1 MSTTFAILKKER
13 DGSGDVVK
21 VKRYDIALRHG
32 IGGGKVGI
40 KWYNINSIL
49 DAIMLLNGWTDKTQI
64 KVHAM
69 DNDAQGVNNIGD
81 LITLD
86 KYGTLKKVKK
96 KPAVKAVKYNMLD
109 YYTDDDGVADGL
121 ELDSDTNYLNNINKE
136 IKNNEK

>member
-1 MSTTFAILKKER
+1 MSTIFAILKKER
-13 DGSGDVVK
+13 DAFGNVTN
-21 VKRYDIALRHG
+21 VKRYDIAHRYG
-32 IGGGKVGI
+32 IGGGRVGI
-40 KWYNINSIL
+40 KWLGINVL
-49 DAIMLLNGWTDKTQI
+49 DAITILNGYTDKTQI

-69 DNDAQGVNNIGD
+69 DNTAQGVENIGD

-121 ELDSDTNYLNNINKE
+121 ELDSETNYLNNINKE

>member
-1 MSTTFAILKKER
+1 MSTTFSILKKER
-13 DGSGDVVK
+13 DVSGDVVK

-40 KWYNINSIL
+40 KWLSINVL
-49 DAIMLLNGWTDKTQI
+49 DAITILNGCTDKTQI

-69 DNDAQGVNNIGD
+69 DNTAQGVNNIGD

-86 KYGTLKKVKK
+86 KHGTLKKVKK

-109 YYTDDDGVADGL
+109 KYKSIEGV
-121 ELDSDTNYLNNINKE
+121 K
-136 IKNNEK
+136 K

>member
-13 DGSGDVVK
+13 DALGNVTN
-21 VKRYDIALRHG
+21 VKRYDIAHRYG
-32 IGGGKVGI
+32 IGGGRVGI
-40 KWYNINSIL
+40 KWLSINLL
-49 DAIMLLNGWTDKTQI
+49 DAIKILNGYTDKTLI

-69 DNDAQGVNNIGD
+69 DNTAQGVDNIGD

-121 ELDSDTNYLNNINKE
+121 ELDSETNYLNNINKE

>member
-13 DGSGDVVK
+13 DASGDVVNI
-21 VKRYDIALRHG
+21 KRYDIALRHG

-49 DAIMLLNGWTDKTQI
+49 DAIMLLNGYTDKTQI
-64 KVHAM
+64 KVYPM
-69 DNDAQGVNNIGD
+69 NNTAQGVDNIGD

-96 KPAVKAVKYNMLD
+96 KPA
-109 YYTDDDGVADGL
+109 
-121 ELDSDTNYLNNINKE
+121 
-136 IKNNEK
+136 IKRR

>member
-40 KWYNINSIL
+40 KWSSINVL
-49 DAIMLLNGWTDKTQI
+49 DAIKILNGCTDKTQI

-69 DNDAQGVNNIGD
+69 DNTAQGVNNIGD
-81 LITLD
+81 LIMLD
-86 KYGTLKKVKK
+86 EQGTLYRKPAPKK
-96 KPAVKAVKYNMLD
+96 KPAVKAVKYNMID
-109 YYTDDDGVADGL
+109 YYKKL
-121 ELDSDTNYLNNINKE
+121 NKE
-136 IKNNEK
+136 EKNNG

>member
-13 DGSGDVVK
+13 DASGDVVNI
-21 VKRYDIALRHG
+21 KRYDIAHRHG

-49 DAIMLLNGWTDKTQI
+49 DAIMLLNGCTDKTQI

-69 DNDAQGVNNIGD
+69 DNTAQGVKNIGD

-86 KYGTLKKVKK
+86 KHGILYPNLTFRKPAPKK
-96 KPAVKAVKYNMLD
+96 KPAVKAIKYNVID
-109 YYTDDDGVADGL
+109 YYKK
-121 ELDSDTNYLNNINKE
+121 LDKQQGD
-136 IKNNEK
+136 KNNG